1 MLENFQEMKNPFN
14 DFLREYDVVRYIKHC
29 LSIPFIYAVFFPA
42 VIMDVF
48 VSLYNQVAFPLY
60 GVPVVDRSKYVVFDR
75 KHLRYLGLV
84 QRLNC
89 WYCSYLN
96 GLFSYFVEVGA
107 RTELYWCP
115 IKSVSR
121 PVAPHRLYD
130 GFAAYGDP
138 AQWEKK
144 NHSTEVTD
152 ATCVPRAPVRK

>member
-1 MLENFQEMKNPFN
+1 
-14 DFLREYDVVRYIKHC
+14 VV
-29 LSIPFIYAVFFPA
+29 LFPA

-48 VSLYNQVAFPLY
+48 VTLYNRVGFPLY
-60 GVPVVDRSKYVVFDR
+60 GMPVVDRSAYVVFER
-75 KHLRYLGLV
+75 RQLRYLGPV
-84 QRLNC
+84 QRMNC

-96 GLFSYFVEVGA
+96 GLFAYFVEIGA

-130 GFAAYGDP
+130 GFAEYGNP

-144 NHSTEVTD
+144 NHMTE
-152 ATCVPRAPVRK
+152 AAGETCVPGHHDRMMSDETTA

>member
-1 MLENFQEMKNPFN
+1 MSENFWEMKNPF
-14 DFLREYDVVRYIKHC
+14 DDVLQKYTVIRFIRHC
-29 LSIPFIYAVFFPA
+29 LSIPFIYGVLFPA

-60 GVPVVDRSKYVVFDR
+60 GVPVVDRSEYVVFER
-75 KHLRYLGLV
+75 RHLRYLGPV

-96 GLFSYFVEVGA
+96 GLFAYFVEVGA

-121 PVAPHRLYD
+121 PVAPHRLYK
-130 GFAAYGDP
+130 GFAAYGD
-138 AQWEKK
+138 AEAWAVK
-144 NHSTEVTD
+144 NHSTESAKKEHD
-152 ATCVPRAPVRK
+152 LEAGS